1 MVILMMPW
9 VQKSFAS
16 LQNSPHFAD
25 RYSDPEGGQLAQ
37 IQSQGTGFKEAENEL
52 LVTETLGLKV
62 QKVTHRV
69 QQISHLF
76 YRINTE
82 LDTET

>member
-1 MVILMMPW
+1 MVILTMPW
-9 VQKSFAS
+9 FQKSFAS

-37 IQSQGTGFKEAENEL
+37 IQSEGTGSKIRRQKMNCQSQ
-52 LVTETLGLKV
+52 TLGLKV

-76 YRINTE
+76 TE
-82 LDTET
+82 